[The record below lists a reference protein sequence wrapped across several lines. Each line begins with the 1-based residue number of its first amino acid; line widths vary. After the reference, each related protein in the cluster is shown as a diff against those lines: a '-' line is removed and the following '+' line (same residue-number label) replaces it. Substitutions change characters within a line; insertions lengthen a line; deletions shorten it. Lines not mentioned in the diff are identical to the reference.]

1 MDIIKHLPD
10 DIIRYIIPY
19 TYNLQNKELLSEIR
33 LYVFFCNR
41 INDERQQENN
51 IFVGFTNME
60 LYKMILKEYNLSD
73 LLICVY
79 NNFQ

>member
-1 MDIIKHLPD
+1 MDIIKYLPD
-10 DIIRYIIPY
+10 DIIRYIIPF
-19 TYNLQNKELLSEIR
+19 TYKLQNKELLSEIR

-73 LLICVY
+73 LLICGY